1 MKKIVLISLLTVFIF
16 VQNSLAQIA
25 VNGSVTAASDG
36 SPIPGVNILEKGT
49 SNGTLSDMDGK
60 YTITIQNDNSVL
72 IFSSV
77 GYEKQE
83 IRVAGQTTINVQ
95 LSDDNQQLDEVVVV
109 GYGTTSSYDY
119 SPSSSLIN
127 IRKSREKRSSNV
139 DKALKGKV
147 SGVQVSSSTGASNNV
162 VVRGN
167 SSLSQNNSQN
177 ANPEGFKKI
186 EKTQV
191 KSYEEGSGNESYSTI
206 TENEFKSVKNE
217 PLSTFSIDVD
227 KASYSNVRRYINN
240 GSKPPKDAV
249 RIEEMVNYFNY
260 EYPEPVGVH
269 PIGIYTEIAACPWQ
283 REHKLLHIG
292 LKGKTIDNEKLP
304 PSNLVFLIDVSGS
317 MQDQNKLPLLKD
329 AFKLLVSSLREN
341 DKVSIVV
348 YAGAAGQVLAPTYGH
363 KKEEIIGALD
373 KLQAGGSTAGG
384 AGIQLAYKIAKEN
397 FIENGNNRVILATDG
412 DFNVGAS
419 SDNEMERLIEEKRAD
434 GIFLTCLGFGMGNY
448 KDSKMETLADKG
460 NGNYAYID
468 NIEEAKKTLV
478 TEFGST
484 LFTIAKDV
492 KIQIEFNPAKVKS
505 YRLIGYENRLL
516 NDEDFNND
524 AKDAGE
530 MGAGHTVT
538 ALYEI
543 IPADTQ
549 DKDETKL
556 VDDLRYQSI
565 DQNKIAETSGEIAN
579 LKIRYKEPKKM
590 TSVKFV
596 QPIMDIEKPIEKC
609 SDTYRFSASV
619 ALFGMILRD
628 SEFAKGLDYNSVLDL
643 AINAKGDD
651 LGAYRK
657 EFVEL
662 VKRLQ

>member
-1 MKKIVLISLLTVFIF
+1 MKKLFFLSILTAFIF
-16 VQNSLAQIA
+16 VQSSFAQITITG
-25 VNGSVTAASDG
+25 VVTSSDDG
-36 SPIPGVNILEKGT
+36 SPIPGVNILVKGT
-49 SNGTLSDMDGK
+49 SGGTISDMDGA
-60 YTITIQNDNSVL
+60 YSINVPHENAILVFSTIGFET
-72 IFSSV
+72 
-77 GYEKQE
+77 QE
-83 IRVAGQTTINVQ
+83 IVVGSQLKINVSLNADIVQ
-95 LSDDNQQLDEVVVV
+95 IDEVVVV
-109 GYGTTSSYDY
+109 GYGVQKKSDVTGACSSISFNSNQGNSYTRAKRE
-119 SPSSSLIN
+119 SKKNLNSGSSSITTKGLASSTEN
-127 IRKSREKRSSNV
+127 KS
-139 DKALKGKV
+139 KV
-147 SGVQVSSSTGASNNV
+147 SS
-162 VVRGN
+162 
-167 SSLSQNNSQN
+167 
-177 ANPEGFKKI
+177 PDGFKKI
-186 EKTQV
+186 EKTQL
-191 KSYEEGSGNESYSTI
+191 KSSDEGSNSESYSTI
-206 TENEFKSVKNE
+206 SENEFKSVKNE

-260 EYPEPVGVH
+260 NYPEPTGDH
-269 PIGIYTEIAACPWQ
+269 PIAVYTEIAACPWQ
-283 REHKLLHIG
+283 PKHKLLHIG
-292 LKGKTIDNEKLP
+292 LQGKRIDNEKLP
-304 PSNLVFLIDVSGS
+304 PSNIVFLIDVSGS

-329 AFKLLVSSLREN
+329 AFKLLVNNLREN

-348 YAGAAGQVLAPTYGH
+348 YAGAAGQVLEPTYGH
-363 KKEEIIGALD
+363 KKQAILEALE

-384 AGIQLAYKIAKEN
+384 AGIQLAYKIAKDN

-419 SDNEMERLIEEKRAD
+419 SDNEMERMIEEKRVD

-478 TEFGST
+478 SEFGST

-492 KIQIEFNPAKVKS
+492 KLQIEFNPAKVKS

-524 AKDAGE
+524 TKDAGE
-530 MGAGHTVT
+530 MGAGHSVT

-543 IPADTQ
+543 IAANGDDE
-549 DKDETKL
+549 DKTKE
-556 VDDLRYQSI
+556 VDDLKYQSI

-590 TSVKFV
+590 SSVKFV
-596 QPIMDIEKPIEKC
+596 QPILDIEKPIEKC

-619 ALFGMILRD
+619 ALFGMILRE
-628 SEFAKGLDYNSVLDL
+628 SEFAKGSDYNSVLDL
-643 AINAKGDD
+643 ATNAKGDD
-651 LGAYRK
+651 MGAYRK
-657 EFVEL
+657 EFVDL